1 MPVITCVNQP
11 IRYEK
16 WGVKTSLPPIIFL
29 HGWNNNVTGWYKQIP
44 FFKKITEV
52 FAYDQIGH
60 GKSSRS
66 RDIDYS
72 MDFMEAVLYQFIKK
86 LKINKPVIVGHSMGG
101 MLTQYFA
108 LKHPDL
114 ISKIILL
121 CTTSGLSRP
130 YKRAPLFIYPIAK
143 ILSKLF
149 KPIQYFMNSFPHK
162 SLTKKEAQ
170 NDFKRA
176 VATDPYG
183 SFKIIGSILSFS
195 IIKEANNIKNDILF
209 ITGTYDMFTDQ
220 IPFYQ
225 KLGATVKLI
234 KNGEHNLHGHFHE
247 EVNQIM
253 YEFIKS

>member
-1 MPVITCVNQP
+1 MPIIKCVNQP

-16 WGVKTSLPPIIFL
+16 WGNKTSLPPIIFL
-29 HGWNNNVTGWYKQIP
+29 HGWNNNITGWYKQIP
-44 FFKKITEV
+44 FFSKYTEV
-52 FAYDQIGH
+52 YAYDQIGH

-72 MDFMEAVLYQFIKK
+72 MDFMAAILYQFIKK
-86 LKINKPVIVGHSMGG
+86 LKIKRPVIAGHSMGG
-101 MLTQYFA
+101 MLAQYFA

-121 CTTSGLSRP
+121 CTSFGIPRP
-130 YKRAPLFIYPIAK
+130 LKKAPYFLHPIAR
-143 ILSKLF
+143 ILAKFF

-162 SLTKKEAQ
+162 SLTKKEAH

-183 SFKIIGSILSFS
+183 SFKILGAIVSLSM
-195 IIKEANNIKNDILF
+195 KNEVAKIKNDILF
-209 ITGTYDMFTDQ
+209 ITGTYDIFTNQ
-220 IPFYQ
+220 IPFYH

-234 KNGEHNLHGHFHE
+234 KNGEHNLHGHFYKQ
-247 EVNQIM
+247 VNKIM